1 MLSRLKKIFVSLALL
16 VAIGT
21 FAYMA
26 IERWSFLESIY
37 MTIITIFTVGFQE
50 VRPLSEAGR
59 IFTIFLIPAG
69 YGILVYALSMV
80 VAFIVEG
87 ELLDVFRR
95 NKMRAK
101 IEDLDN
107 HYIICGSSGAAAYVI
122 NEFMKTSQPFVI
134 IEHDP
139 EKIKKLKENESLLF
153 LEDDPSEDE
162 VLRNAGITRAI
173 GLISA
178 LPSDKD
184 NLIVVLTARGINR
197 RLRIVSL
204 VFDENSDHKL
214 KYAGANAVVF
224 PDFIGGMRMASEM
237 IRPTVV
243 SFLDVMLRG
252 EDATLR
258 VEEAIIPPES
268 GLIGKTLAEGRVG
281 EKTGLIII
289 AIKDGATGT
298 YHYNPNSTTVIKAKD
313 VFITIGTPEQM
324 KTLRDIIG

>member
-1 MLSRLKKIFVSLALL
+1 MLNRLIKIFISFALL
-16 VAIGT
+16 VAIGST
-21 FAYMA
+21 AYMV
-26 IERWSFLESIY
+26 IEKWSFLESIY

-50 VRPLSEAGR
+50 VRPLSETGR

-69 YGILVYALSMV
+69 YGILIYALSTI

-87 ELLDVFRR
+87 ELMDVFRR
-95 NKMRAK
+95 NKMKSK
-101 IEDLDN
+101 IEDLNN
-107 HYIICGSSGAAAYVI
+107 HYIICGSGGAAEYVI

-134 IEHDP
+134 IENDP

-153 LEDDPSEDE
+153 LEGDPSEDE
-162 VLRNAGITRAI
+162 VLRNAGIILAR

-178 LPSDKD
+178 LPTDKD

-197 RLRIVSL
+197 NLRIVSV

-258 VEEAIIPPES
+258 VEEAHIPPDS
-268 GLIGKTLAEGRVG
+268 GLIGKTMAEARIG

-289 AIKDGATGT
+289 AIKDGASGI
-298 YHYNPNSTTVIKAKD
+298 YHYNPNSTTIIKEND

-324 KTLRDIIG
+324 KILRDIIK